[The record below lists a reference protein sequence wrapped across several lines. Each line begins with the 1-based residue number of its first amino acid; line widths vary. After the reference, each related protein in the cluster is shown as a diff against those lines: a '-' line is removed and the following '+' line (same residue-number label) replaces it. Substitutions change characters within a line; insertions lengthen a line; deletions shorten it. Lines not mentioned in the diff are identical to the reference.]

1 MAFILSGIT
10 ILSFAEYQD
19 VVDADQ
25 RLFDENEGLTDQI
38 VEDILIRSTERILA
52 QIKTTNWYKDLAYSQ
67 GASALTMPDV
77 DASKIIANLNDFTDL
92 CVYHSLY
99 EYILPKI
106 ADFGNENNAERV
118 KIEFYRSKYS
128 NLFTELLSSGD
139 WYDYNNDGT
148 LNDAEFKPAFINY
161 QRVR

>member
-1 MAFILSGIT
+1 MAFIQSGTT

-19 VVDADQ
+19 VIDKDQ

-38 VEDILIRSTERILA
+38 VEDILIRSTERILTE
-52 QIKTTNWYKDLAYSQ
+52 IKNTAWYRDLAYSK

-77 DASKIIANLNDFTDL
+77 NASRIKSRLNDFTEL
-92 CVYHSLY
+92 CVYHAMHQ
-99 EYILPKI
+99 YILPKI

-128 NLFTELLSSGD
+128 NLFAELLSVGD
-139 WYDYNNDGT
+139 WYDYDGDGT
-148 LNDAEFKPAFINY
+148 VEDEEVYEGRINF

>member
-1 MAFILSGIT
+1 MAFIQSGTT

-19 VVDADQ
+19 VIDKDQ

-38 VEDILIRSTERILA
+38 VEDILIRSTERILTE
-52 QIKTTNWYKDLAYSQ
+52 IKNTSWYRDLAYSK

-77 DASKIIANLNDFTDL
+77 NANKIKSRLNDFTEL
-92 CVYHSLY
+92 CVYHALHQ
-99 EYILPKI
+99 YILPKI

-128 NLFTELLSSGD
+128 NLFAELLAVGD
-139 WYDYNNDGT
+139 WYDYDGDGT
-148 LNDAEFKPAFINY
+148 VEDEEVYKGLINY